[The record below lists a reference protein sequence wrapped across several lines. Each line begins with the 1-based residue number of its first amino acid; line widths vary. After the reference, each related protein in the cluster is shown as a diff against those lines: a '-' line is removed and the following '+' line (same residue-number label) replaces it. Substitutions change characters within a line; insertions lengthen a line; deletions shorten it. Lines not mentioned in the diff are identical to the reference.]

1 MSEHSSMSGKTP
13 HQEARSIGAAR
24 RKELH
29 DARTAEEQLALI
41 NERPG
46 ESRRER
52 ARLSR

>member
-1 MSEHSSMSGKTP
+1 MSEHSGVDGKTP
-13 HQEARSIGAAR
+13 HQLARSIGAAR

-29 DARTAEEQLALI
+29 DARTVEEQLALI

-52 ARLSR
+52 ARLLR